1 MKSAKELERL
11 VLEKWPKLKERA
23 QKERRPEK
31 LIAVLEE
38 IEDLLFNLEMRI
50 AVQGHSPGPAEDGDS
65 GRESPRDSFP
75 GCDPEIESE

>member
-11 VLEKWPKLKERA
+11 ILEEWPKLKERA
-23 QKERRPEK
+23 ERERSPQK

-38 IEDLLFNLEMRI
+38 IEDLLFHLEMRI

-65 GRESPRDSFP
+65 GQESRRDSFSS
-75 GCDPEIESE
+75 CDPEIESE